1 MDNPGNPSVQNK
13 PLRIGD
19 SAPEFRARTTQ
30 GDCALS
36 DYRGR
41 WLVFFSHPADFTPVC
56 TTEFVALA
64 KAADRFSAL
73 DCALLGLSVDSL
85 FSHMAWLRAIQNAF
99 HVTITFPVIE
109 DPSMAVGRAYGMI
122 DEYTQNSA
130 TIRSTYFIDPAGVI
144 RAIITY
150 PHNVGRSVE
159 EMLRMVAALQR
170 AADDSALTPEGWQ
183 PGDDILLPPTKDM
196 NQTDAADWFCKRAKD
211 S

>member
-1 MDNPGNPSVQNK
+1 MDNPGNPSVGSR

-30 GDCALS
+30 GDVALS

-64 KAADRFSAL
+64 KAEARFAAL

-85 FSHMAWLRAIQNAF
+85 FSHVAWLRAIRDAF
-99 HVTITFPVIE
+99 HVSVDFPVVE
-109 DPSMAVGRAYGMI
+109 DPSMAVGHAYGMI
-122 DEYTQNSA
+122 DDDMQGSA
-130 TIRSTYFIDPAGVI
+130 TIRSTYFIDPGGII
-144 RAIITY
+144 RAITTY
-150 PHNVGRSVE
+150 PHNVGRNVE

-170 AADDSALTPEGWQ
+170 AADDTALTPEGWQ
-183 PGDDILLPPTKDM
+183 PGDDVLLPPAMHMEKSD
-196 NQTDAADWFCKRAKD
+196 DAEWFCKRVAD
-211 S
+211 T